1 MGAMAGYDI
10 PYERREDEE
19 DDEYAMELWE
29 DIRVERAL
37 ERHFME

>member
-1 MGAMAGYDI
+1 MKAIEGYDI
-10 PYERREDEE
+10 PYEGRWDEE